1 MAYTPLWPGL
11 SPVNS
16 QMQNTANSSAQPDS
30 LAELMKNIFMQ
41 QQNGVHAP
49 TSAPAKTAA
58 KTDAL
63 GATGAAGPGAHPA
76 LGSDPTMYGPHDQI
90 HSHDSQG
97 NLVPNT
103 NQSGLAGA
111 MQQQSQDAKD
121 VSMARL
127 GMQRDLLIPK
137 HETNL
142 LGPAAFHN
150 TGGPNDTFQA
160 RPGTPEFQGPN
171 PWTGPSVAPQLGSP
185 RVPNWTPHAANAA
198 FNVPAPLTGPTGN
211 SSTDSAD
218 LHANLAMAQPGGAN
232 FWAPSGGAPGPV
244 GSPGPTATPGGLPIN
259 SNMLPPGKAPLIPP
273 PNVGGSPRPGS
284 SFGFNP
290 SSTPV
295 PQR

>member
-1 MAYTPLWPGL
+1 MAYTPLWPSL
-11 SPVNS
+11 SPVNA

-30 LAELMKNIFMQ
+30 LSELMKNMFMQ
-41 QQNGVHAP
+41 QMNGP
-49 TSAPAKTAA
+49 KPQITPAFKAA
-58 KTDAL
+58 ARADAVGGAKQPIGTDPSL
-63 GATGAAGPGAHPA
+63 
-76 LGSDPTMYGPHDQI
+76 YGPHEQI

-97 NLVPNT
+97 NLVQDT
-103 NQSGLAGA
+103 NQSGRNDV
-111 MQQQSQDAKD
+111 MKQQSQDAKD
-121 VSMARL
+121 VAMARI

-150 TGGPNDTFQA
+150 TGGSNDTFQA

-171 PWTGPSVAPQLGSP
+171 PWTGPLVAPQLGSP

-232 FWAPSGGAPGPV
+232 FWAPSGGAPAPAPV
-244 GSPGPTATPGGLPIN
+244 TPTGPTSYTGNPQDLAAIQAKFGAKPA
-259 SNMLPPGKAPLIPP
+259 APTGPLMQSS
-273 PNVGGSPRPGS
+273 GSPRTGA
-284 SFGFNP
+284 SFGFGA
-290 SSTPV
+290 S
-295 PQR
+295 